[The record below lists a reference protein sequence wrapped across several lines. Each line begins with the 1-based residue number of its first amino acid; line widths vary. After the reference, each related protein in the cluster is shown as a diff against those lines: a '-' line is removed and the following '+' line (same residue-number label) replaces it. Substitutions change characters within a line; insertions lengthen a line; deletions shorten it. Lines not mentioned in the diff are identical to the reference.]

1 MSKIL
6 YQRSPSRL
14 VLSAAVAV
22 ALIGAGAYWITSG
35 SSSSGESGVVLSS
48 ASGLPGWPRATTG
61 NPEPVEAQQ
70 PAVLSD
76 GRPSD
81 VATEEWAALQAALA
95 KVGVPAAEALRIVN
109 YNRYQRSYESWQSL
123 DQTVEASRRRR
134 AAQALMND
142 LPAHVGRGDFTL
154 LEAVLIGSSLIA
166 EIEPDTARR
175 TARLD
180 AWQAEVLTVLPVPT
194 EDETK
199 SNAATRETEL
209 KRRQAQAFADWQALT
224 DPAQRTP
231 ARLEQALEE
240 VRRAYNARA
249 F

>member
-6 YQRSPSRL
+6 YQRSSSKL
-14 VLSAAVAV
+14 VIAAVA
-22 ALIGAGAYWITSG
+22 ALAAVGAAGYWMMSG
-35 SSSSGESGVVLSS
+35 SPASGQGGVVLSS
-48 ASGLPGWPRATTG
+48 SSGLPGWPQASTG
-61 NPEPVEAQQ
+61 NPVPAEPAAPTLQ
-70 PAVLSD
+70 AD

-81 VATEEWAALQAALA
+81 VSADDWAVLQAALA
-95 KVGVPAAEALRIVN
+95 KVGMPAAEAERIVN
-109 YNRYQRSYESWQSL
+109 FNRYQRNFEAWQNL
-123 DQTVEASRRRR
+123 DQAQDPLRRRR
-134 AAQALMND
+134 MAQSLMNE
-142 LPAHVGRGDFTL
+142 LSEHVGKGDFTL

-180 AWQAEVLTVLPVPT
+180 AWQAQVLTVLPVPT

-199 SNAATRETEL
+199 SNNATRETEL
-209 KRRQAQAFADWQALT
+209 KRRQSQAFADWQAKT
-224 DPAQRTP
+224 DPTERTP
-231 ARLEQALEE
+231 ARLEQAMEE